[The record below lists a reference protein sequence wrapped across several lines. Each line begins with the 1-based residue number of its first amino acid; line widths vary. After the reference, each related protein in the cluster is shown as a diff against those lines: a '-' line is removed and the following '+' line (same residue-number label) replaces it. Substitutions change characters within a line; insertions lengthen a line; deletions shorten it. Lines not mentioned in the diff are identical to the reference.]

1 MTCKNFST
9 DKLTNKLKE
18 INPSLIGDKSP
29 KIKTAKITEAFT
41 AVTSDIKGK
50 ITSAVENFKNFKTG
64 QLPEVKIPN
73 INIDAYLEEID
84 ETVSKTLNKFSSV
97 RELISTEK
105 QQLELNLK
113 NQFDCIDTGKVSS
126 DEVSVSVGDI
136 FNNVKQR
143 VKGIT
148 NNQLRDFN
156 QNVNNQLE
164 VVNSITAD
172 VVESGKAAA
181 AKGLSDA
188 EKAKTQLKS
197 LDTLDTLVDKN
208 KGNL

>member
-1 MTCKNFST
+1 MACKNFST

-18 INPSLIGDKSP
+18 INPSLIEDKSP

-64 QLPEVKIPN
+64 QLPEVKVPKID
-73 INIDAYLEEID
+73 IDAYLEKID
-84 ETVSKTLNKFSSV
+84 DPVSKSLNKFSRV
-97 RELISTEK
+97 RELINTEK
-105 QQLELNLK
+105 QQLEANLK
-113 NQFDCIDTGKVSS
+113 NQFDCTDTGEVSS
-126 DEVSVSVGDI
+126 SEVSVSVGDI
-136 FNNVKQR
+136 FNNVKQS

-156 QNVNNQLE
+156 KNANSQIE

-181 AKGLSDA
+181 AKGLSDG

-197 LDTLDTLVDKN
+197 LDTLNTLVDNN